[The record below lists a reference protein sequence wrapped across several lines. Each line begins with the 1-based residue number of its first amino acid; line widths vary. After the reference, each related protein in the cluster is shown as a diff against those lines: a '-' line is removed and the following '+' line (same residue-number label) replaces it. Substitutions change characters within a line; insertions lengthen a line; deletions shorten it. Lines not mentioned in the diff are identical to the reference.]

1 MIKSVSFSRRQVQL
15 SNHFF
20 VFVGGYLRVKYD
32 GIFHTRF
39 HDFDMVLKELKRTNK
54 QQTYI
59 LSVRVRSGCVT
70 IGVSTAA
77 NNYGLM
83 STL

>member
-1 MIKSVSFSRRQVQL
+1 MIKGSVSFSRWQGQL
-15 SNHFF
+15 SYNLF
-20 VFVGGYLRVKYD
+20 VLVGVYLRVKYD

-59 LSVRVRSGCVT
+59 LSVPVRVT